1 MYVPH
6 YRWPIALL
14 DIHLTCGISF
24 LLRSVNLILFTLLLI
39 NLILNTSLHHIHQ
52 LRSHHL
58 SPLGFSLQC
67 WNSSPIYVIFRFL
80 DCLHGSWTCII
91 VSSHWFVFVLV
102 CSFCWF
108 LFLVSLPVQ
117 NFADHFQLFGPRIV
131 LHDFVVVTAIC
142 YTVTQLCAFCS
153 CFCLRF
159 LNFTF
164 SWRTAFTGFNE
175 IIGHMWHRVAIC
187 CDYRTDVQIIK

>member
-80 DCLHGSWTCII
+80 DCLHGSWTWN
-91 VSSHWFVFVLV
+91 HTKFALV
-102 CSFCWF
+102 CVCFSVFFLLIFVSGFITCAKFCWPLSAFWSTYCVAWFCCGNCYLLYCNTVVCFLQLF
-108 LFLVSLPVQ
+108 LFAVFKLY
-117 NFADHFQLFGPRIV
+117 F
-131 LHDFVVVTAIC
+131 
-142 YTVTQLCAFCS
+142 
-153 CFCLRF
+153 
-159 LNFTF
+159 
-164 SWRTAFTGFNE
+164 
-175 IIGHMWHRVAIC
+175 
-187 CDYRTDVQIIK
+187 